1 MNWAYKAIAHT
12 PGTEAVI
19 AAPLVVR
26 NQFYDSN
33 FRFLHSPWQWQHP
46 ADEWSFSI
54 TQRAVA
60 RVFRE
65 RYWRYV
71 FDRMEGEK
79 PAAVHAHFAQVGCA
93 VMDQANRKKWPL
105 VTSFYGADYE
115 RLPFLR
121 PRYVDLYRRL
131 FETASA
137 VLCEGEHGASVLI
150 KMGCPAG
157 KIHIVPL
164 GIEPQKVPF
173 VRRNKQAGQLR
184 LLQAATI
191 VAKKG
196 HLDTLE
202 AFRLALPDC
211 PGLRLTL
218 VGEKVDKVIVG
229 KMRDFIARNRL
240 ESSVEW
246 LDFVDTRRFYA
257 FIEGF
262 DVFIHPSCHAP
273 DRDCEGGAPIVLLDA
288 GAGGLPVIAT
298 RHCDI
303 PAEVLH
309 DRTGLLAPEG
319 DVATLAAHI
328 RRFYAMENAEYM
340 AFCLNSRQHVE
351 QHFNVKKTGEMLRE
365 VYESL
370 KMNKF

>member
-26 NQFYDSN
+26 NQFYDG
-33 FRFLHSPWQWQHP
+33 RFGYLHSPWQWQQVS
-46 ADEWSFSI
+46 DEWSFSMP
-54 TQRAVA
+54 QRVVS
-60 RVFRE
+60 RVFRDN
-65 RYWRYV
+65 YWKSAFARV
-71 FDRMEGEK
+71 EQ
-79 PAAVHAHFAQVGCA
+79 PVCVHAHFAQVGCA
-93 VMDQANRKKWPL
+93 VMELAARKKWPL

-115 RLPFLR
+115 RLPRTR
-121 PRYVDLYRRL
+121 PGYVALYRRL
-131 FETASA
+131 FERASA
-137 VLCEGEHGASVLI
+137 LLCEGEHGASILA
-150 KMGCPAG
+150 KMGCPPD

-164 GIEPQKVPF
+164 GIEPRKVPF
-173 VRRNKQAGQLR
+173 VHREKRAGQLR

-211 PGLRLTL
+211 PGLRLTI
-218 VGEKVDKVIVG
+218 VGEPVDKNIVG
-229 KMRDFIARNRL
+229 SIDAFIARYGL
-240 ESSVEW
+240 QGQVER

-257 FIEGF
+257 FMEDF
-262 DVFIHPSCHAP
+262 EVFIHPSCHAP

-288 GAGGLPVIAT
+288 AASGLPVIST

-309 DRTGLLAPEG
+309 EQTGLLAPER
-319 DVATLAAHI
+319 DVAALVAHI
-328 RRFYAMENAEYM
+328 RRFYAMNHTEYET
-340 AFCLNSRQHVE
+340 FCRQARQHVE
-351 QHFNVKKTGEMLRE
+351 LHFDVKRTGELLRE
-365 VYESL
+365 VYDKL
-370 KMNKF
+370 LP